1 MKRIPLL
8 ILALQFSLLL
18 TAQFKVRFIV
28 TESCPLKRD
37 SIFLAGSFNNWDSLA
52 DKRYLLSDYHTGQ
65 RSIELKLPAGNYS
78 YKYTGGNWLTVE
90 KDWNCGER
98 PDRRINLTR
107 DTVINDTVLHWRD
120 LFLKNMQWSI
130 MHPTDDTTL
139 LSLLTTLANA
149 YNVNSDFYNA
159 DSSLYY
165 IKQSLQQLQT

>member
-18 TAQFKVRFIV
+18 TAQYKVRFIV

-37 SIFLAGSFNNWDSLA
+37 SIFLAGSFKNWDSLS

-90 KDWNCGER
+90 KNWTGAER
-98 PDRRINLTR
+98 SNRKISLTK
-107 DTVINDTVLHWRD
+107 DTI
-120 LFLKNMQWSI
+120 
-130 MHPTDDTTL
+130 
-139 LSLLTTLANA
+139 
-149 YNVNSDFYNA
+149 
-159 DSSLYY
+159 
-165 IKQSLQQLQT
+165 